1 MIEYV
6 THFLSFAVTVHATLP
21 IRTASRGMSFA
32 FIDIP
37 FFFQYSP
44 LSGFF
49 INFMLFFYIIS
60 IYNKQAITIQQQI
73 DQLKLRGLHISEQD
87 DAIHFLSHISYYRL
101 AGYWWPMQSDKEN
114 HIFKEGSKFCDV
126 IALYNFDRELR
137 LLLFGVIEK
146 IEISL
151 RTKLIY
157 HLSHEI
163 NPWWFQDTSIFI
175 NISELIKTLSSID
188 EEITRSKDLFVKE
201 HKKKHGDD
209 LRLPP
214 AWKSLELTSFGSL
227 SKLYGNLK
235 HTVKTK
241 DIIAMEFG
249 TVNHTYLPSWLQSI
263 AQIRNYCAHHS
274 RLWNKNLPGSPKLL
288 SKPPFP
294 WLNDVPNEKEFMKLY
309 VHLCCMKYLLNIVQP
324 KNDFTAC
331 LNNLLVKYPN
341 VDPNALGLKNNWQSE
356 PLWQV

>member
-1 MIEYV
+1 M
-6 THFLSFAVTVHATLP
+6 
-21 IRTASRGMSFA
+21 
-32 FIDIP
+32 
-37 FFFQYSP
+37 
-44 LSGFF
+44 
-49 INFMLFFYIIS
+49 
-60 IYNKQAITIQQQI
+60 YNKHAITIQQQI
-73 DQLKLRGLHISEQD
+73 DQLKLRGLDISAQD
-87 DAIHFLSHISYYRL
+87 NATHFLSHISYYRL

-114 HIFKEGSKFCDV
+114 HIFKDGSKFCDV

-175 NISELIKTLSSID
+175 NTSELIKTLTSID
-188 EEITRSKDLFVKE
+188 EEITRSKDTFVKE
-201 HKKKHGDD
+201 HKSKHKDD

-235 HTVKTK
+235 HTVKAK
-241 DIIAMEFG
+241 DIIAIEFG

-294 WLNDVPNEKEFMKLY
+294 WLKAVPKENEFMKLY

-324 KNDFTAC
+324 ENDFMVC
-331 LNNLLVKYPN
+331 LNDLLVKYPN
-341 VDPNALGLKNNWQSE
+341 VDPKALGLKDNWQSE
-356 PLWQV
+356 ALWQV